1 MSESPAPGAS
11 GLHVF
16 LSFRASWQLS
26 AKPYLTGQKEEL
38 LTIAASLLICAH
50 TLRRESSAILL
61 QMEPFKGMKEKKKE
75 CREEKE
81 TNIELLQRV
90 FKFFYFFKQDMFIKR
105 TLVSSLKDI

>member
-16 LSFRASWQLS
+16 LSFRAAWQLS
-26 AKPYLTGQKEEL
+26 AEPYLTGQKEEL

-61 QMEPFKGMKEKKKE
+61 QMEPFKGMKEKKK
-75 CREEKE
+75 
-81 TNIELLQRV
+81 RV
-90 FKFFYFFKQDMFIKR
+90 QGRKGNKY
-105 TLVSSLKDI
+105 

>member
-16 LSFRASWQLS
+16 LSFRAVWQLS
-26 AKPYLTGQKEEL
+26 AEPYLTGQKEEL
-38 LTIAASLLICAH
+38 CTIAASLLICAC
-50 TLRRESSAILL
+50 TLSRESSAILL
-61 QMEPFKGMKEKKKE
+61 QMETFKGMEKKKE

-90 FKFFYFFKQDMFIKR
+90 FFFQDMFIKQ
-105 TLVSSLKDI
+105 TLFSSTHSKTSD